1 MRLYVSES
9 FRAPA
14 WFKTASAAETERAL
28 AIAAALMPLLNGEVP
43 PGLRVQQQISDA
55 ASKARQDAHQKY
67 EEQLKGHESALQR
80 LTREMTTH
88 LESLTARLREAEE
101 ARDAALEEARRVNQQ
116 VTAESAA
123 DATVSD
129 PEKAHIGTHFGAL
142 AAHAGE
148 MFELYAA
155 QSAALATLTS
165 GLTDI
170 RAKSMVWYRASKRLS
185 TSIPWL
191 DTAKMQLPFE
201 GAFEHAIGRTW
212 NNMTTSKANQL
223 EAALGREAVLIAKT
237 KESRSDTPPA
247 PDT

>member
-1 MRLYVSES
+1 MTAEIFKVQLQKMASSARSSTTEAPAKPPRPSVRLYVTES
-9 FRAPA
+9 FRTPA

-55 ASKARQDAHQKY
+55 ASKARHDAHQKY
-67 EEQLKGHESALQR
+67 EEQLKSHESALQR
-80 LTREMTTH
+80 LTSGMTAH
-88 LESLTARLREAEE
+88 LELLNARLREAEE

-148 MFELYAA
+148 W
-155 QSAALATLTS
+155 
-165 GLTDI
+165 GGD
-170 RAKSMVWYRASKRLS
+170 
-185 TSIPWL
+185 
-191 DTAKMQLPFE
+191 
-201 GAFEHAIGRTW
+201 
-212 NNMTTSKANQL
+212 
-223 EAALGREAVLIAKT
+223 LGRVYEACRL
-237 KESRSDTPPA
+237 
-247 PDT
+247 